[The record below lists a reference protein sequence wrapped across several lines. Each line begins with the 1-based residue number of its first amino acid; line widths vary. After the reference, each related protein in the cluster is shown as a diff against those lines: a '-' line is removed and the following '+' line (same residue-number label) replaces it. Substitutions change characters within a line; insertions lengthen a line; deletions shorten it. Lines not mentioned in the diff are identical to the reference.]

1 MEDEMKRL
9 RRSRRTR
16 RVNLFAFA
24 GAIIAA
30 IGAWSLP
37 LLAQS
42 AQGWDA
48 KFRAIPEA
56 KNIGEYMKRMS
67 ARPHHLGSAY
77 DKDNAEWI
85 LSKFKEWGWDARL
98 ETYDVLFPTPKERLV
113 EMVAP
118 SAFTLKLDEPAVAA
132 DPTSGQ
138 KVEQLPSFNAYSIDG
153 DVTAPLVYVNY
164 GRPED
169 YDELDRRGISVKGAI
184 VIARYGASWR
194 GIKPK
199 VAAEHGAVGCLIYS
213 DPMDDG
219 YVVDDVFPDGPMR
232 NSSGVQRGSVMD
244 IPTYPGDPLTPGIGA
259 TPDAKRLDIKDVTTL
274 TKIPV
279 LPISYADAQPLLS
292 ALRGPVVPAGWR
304 GALPITYHL
313 GPGPARV
320 HLKVGFNWDRARV
333 YNVVARIQGS
343 TYPDEWVIRGNHHDA
358 WVNGA
363 GDPGAGMSAE
373 LEEAR
378 AIGELVK
385 QGWRPKRTL
394 VYIAWD
400 GEEQALL
407 GSTEWVEDHDKDLR
421 EHAVAYVNSDGNG
434 RGFLNASGSHS
445 LEQLVNSVAKDVE
458 DPETKTSV
466 WQRLRARTIAR
477 GSRDDRNDARS
488 RADLRIAALG
498 SGSDYSAFLQHNG
511 VPSLN
516 ISFGGLDASDGAYH
530 SIYDDYYHFTK
541 FLDTDFAYGRAL
553 AQLAGTT
560 TIRLAEADL
569 LPFEFTNLADTVQTY
584 VKDLQTL
591 LKNQQDEVRERNKQ
605 IDEGVFTAINDPR
618 RPLAAPKVEEVPP
631 ALNFATL
638 ENAANGLTQ
647 SAARYQKAAPAAQ
660 TRIASKAATVR
671 AANAR
676 LMQAERQLTDDA
688 GLPRRAWYRHLLYAP
703 GFYTG
708 YAVKTMPGVREAIEQ
723 KQYREA
729 ETEIAR
735 VAKALERE
743 AALLESVS
751 AQLEQAR

>member
-1 MEDEMKRL
+1 
-9 RRSRRTR
+9 
-16 RVNLFAFA
+16 LFAFA

-30 IGAWSLP
+30 IGALSLP

-118 SAFTLKLDEPAVAA
+118 AAFTLKLDEPPVAV

-138 KVEQLPSFNAYSIDG
+138 KTEQLPSFNAYSIDG

-164 GRPED
+164 GRPQD
-169 YDELDRRGISVKGAI
+169 YVELDRRGISVKGAI

-244 IPTYPGDPLTPGIGA
+244 MPTYPGDPLTPGIGA
-259 TPDAKRLDIKDVTTL
+259 TLDAKRLDIKDVTTL

-292 ALRGPVVPAGWR
+292 ALRGPVAPGDWR
-304 GALPITYHL
+304 GALPITYHV

-320 HLKVGFNWDRARV
+320 HLKVAFNWDRARV

-363 GDPGAGMSAE
+363 ADPGAGMSAE

-445 LEQLVNSVAKDVE
+445 LEQLVNSVAKDVA
-458 DPETKTSV
+458 DPETTRSV
-466 WQRLRARTIAR
+466 WQRLQARMIAR
-477 GSRDDRNDARS
+477 GSRDERNDART

-516 ISFGGLDASDGAYH
+516 LGFGGLDANDGVYH

-553 AQLAGTT
+553 AQVAGTT
-560 TIRLAEADL
+560 TIRLADADL

-584 VKDLQTL
+584 VKELATL

-638 ENAANGLTQ
+638 ENAANALTQ
-647 SAARYQKAAPAAQ
+647 SAARYHKAVQTAQ
-660 TRIASKAATVR
+660 PRIASNAATVR
-671 AANAR
+671 AVNAR

-688 GLPRRAWYRHLLYAP
+688 GLPKRSWYRHLLYAP

-751 AQLEQAR
+751 AQLEQAQ

>member
-1 MEDEMKRL
+1 M
-9 RRSRRTR
+9 
-16 RVNLFAFA
+16 
-24 GAIIAA
+24 
-30 IGAWSLP
+30 
-37 LLAQS
+37 
-42 AQGWDA
+42 

-118 SAFTLKLDEPAVAA
+118 SAFKLKLDEPAVAV

-138 KVEQLPSFNAYSIDG
+138 KMEQLPSFNAYSIDG

-164 GRPED
+164 GRPQD
-169 YDELDRRGISVKGAI
+169 YDELDRRGISVKDAI

-244 IPTYPGDPLTPGIGA
+244 MPMYPGDPLTPGMGA
-259 TPDAKRLDIKDVTTL
+259 TADAKRLDIKDVTTL

-304 GALPITYHL
+304 GALPITYHF

-320 HLKVGFNWDRARV
+320 HLKVAFNWDRARV

-477 GSRDDRNDARS
+477 GSMDDRNDARS

-516 ISFGGLDASDGAYH
+516 LGFGGLDDNDGVYH

-553 AQLAGTT
+553 AQVAGTT
-560 TIRLAEADL
+560 TIRLADADV
-569 LPFEFTNLADTVQTY
+569 LPFGFTNLADTVQTY

-605 IDEGVFTAINDPR
+605 IDEGVFAAVNDPR

-638 ENAANGLTQ
+638 ENAATALTQ
-647 SAARYQKAAPAAQ
+647 SAARYHKAAQ
-660 TRIASKAATVR
+660 TAQPRIASNAATVR
-671 AANAR
+671 AVNAR

-688 GLPRRAWYRHLLYAP
+688 GLPKRSWYRHLLYAP
-703 GFYTG
+703 GLYTG

-751 AQLEQAR
+751 AQLEHIR